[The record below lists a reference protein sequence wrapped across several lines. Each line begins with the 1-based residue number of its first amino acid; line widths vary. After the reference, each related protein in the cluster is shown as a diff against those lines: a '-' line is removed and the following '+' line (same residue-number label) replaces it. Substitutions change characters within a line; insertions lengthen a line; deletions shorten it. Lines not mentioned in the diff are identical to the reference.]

1 MQTDVEEISPVK
13 KKVNIEVT
21 GEQVDV
27 EIEKFYVEIQKTVK
41 LQGFRPGKAPMQ
53 LITSKYSD
61 IMPGEVK
68 RRICEQSLFKALDEH
83 KIRPLAYP
91 IVEYGIPQLQQ
102 GAPFKFSAMVEV
114 LPEILLSGYTGLA
127 VAKEIYTLNQD
138 SIEAELKRMRESMAQ
153 LVPMGDDAVVENG
166 NAVIVDF
173 TFSVEG
179 FPDETGISE
188 NAPVEVGAN
197 KLLPGFEEGLVGMKC
212 GEAKE
217 IHVTLPESYRLP
229 EAAGKEGVFQVTLK
243 EIKRKELPELDD
255 EFARQF
261 GEYESME
268 QLRAKMVELSEKYE
282 TDRIQGELKE
292 RIVQALIDKNPLD
305 VPDTLVKRELNIK
318 LEKFKKHL
326 ESQHMSFEMMGLDE
340 NSYRERFHDAAV
352 NRVRGMMLLMALAA
366 KENITVDD
374 EDLAKRYELI
384 AAGNPDMLDRVKD
397 YYGSDHNAKAF
408 LTDEIMENKA
418 MDFLLSSAVITEVD
432 ASELK
437 QSQS

>member
-61 IMPGEVK
+61 I
-68 RRICEQSLFKALDEH
+68 